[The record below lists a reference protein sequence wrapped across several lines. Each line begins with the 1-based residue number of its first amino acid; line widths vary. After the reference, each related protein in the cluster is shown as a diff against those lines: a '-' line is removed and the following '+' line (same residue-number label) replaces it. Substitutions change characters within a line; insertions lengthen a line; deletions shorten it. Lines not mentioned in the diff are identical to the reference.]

1 MDYKILQPNFDPVSL
16 DSWETEV
23 PDYCTHFYVFSPVL
37 QLKKTTFFWMKMK
50 PAFALQQN

>member
-37 QLKKTTFFWMKMK
+37 Q
-50 PAFALQQN
+50 